1 MNLENRTRILRILQI
16 LQSETD
22 QDHPIT
28 IVEIIGVLKER
39 WNLDAYRITVQQ
51 DIEAMIEAGYPVVAV
66 RSTQN
71 RYYIEDRLFDLPE
84 LKLLVDAVESGKF
97 ITQKKSRVLTE
108 KLTTLA
114 NIYDAG
120 SLKRNISL
128 ADRVKTENEAGYEIL
143 DALNDAINA
152 GVKVSFHYFEYS
164 GTKRRKLKNGGEPYI
179 LSPYTLTW
187 NGDFYYVVGWSDKHG
202 KVAVFR
208 VDRIA
213 DTPQLLEEPAVKR
226 PKGYSIGSFAEKA
239 FRMFDSD
246 HETVTL
252 LCDNSAMNTVI
263 DHFGSKVKTKP
274 VDENHFRFD
283 AEVSV
288 SPTFFSW
295 IFEFG
300 GMIRIEGPESVKEM
314 YSEMLSTASKKM
326 TGGTP

>member
-1 MNLENRTRILRILQI
+1 MILETRTRILRILQL
-16 LQSETD
+16 LQTETD
-22 QDHPIT
+22 ADHPIT
-28 IVEIIGVLKER
+28 IVEIIRLLKER
-39 WNLDAYRITVQQ
+39 WSLEAYRITVQQ
-51 DIEAMIEAGYPVVAV
+51 DIEAMIASGYPIVVV

-71 RYYIEDRLFDLPE
+71 RYYLQERLFSLPE
-84 LKLLVDAVESGKF
+84 LKLLIDAVESGKL
-97 ITQKKSRVLTE
+97 ITQKKSQTLKE

-114 NIYDAG
+114 SIHDAG
-120 SLKRNISL
+120 ALKRNISL

-152 GVKVSFHYFEYS
+152 GVKVSFRYFEYS

-187 NGDFYYVVGWSDKHG
+187 NGDFYYVVGWSEKHG

-213 DTPQLLEEPAVKR
+213 DTPVPLEDPAVKR

-252 LCDNSAMNTVI
+252 LCDNRAMNTVI

-274 VDENHFRFD
+274 VDQDHFQFVV
-283 AEVSV
+283 EVSV

-300 GMIRIEGPESVKEM
+300 GMIKIIGPENVKEAFLQQA
-314 YSEMLSTASKKM
+314 EIFFPK
-326 TGGTP
+326 

>member
-1 MNLENRTRILRILQI
+1 MVIENRTRILYTLQI
-16 LQSETD
+16 LQNETD

-28 IVEIIGVLKER
+28 IVEIIRLLKER
-39 WNLDAYRITVQQ
+39 WNVDAYRITVQQ
-51 DIEAMIEAGYPVVAV
+51 DIASLVEAGYPIVAV

-71 RYYIEDRLFDLPE
+71 RYYIQDRLFSVPE
-84 LKLLVDAVESGKF
+84 LKLLVDAAESGKF
-97 ITQKKSRVLTE
+97 ITRKKSRILTE

-114 NIYDAG
+114 TVHDAG
-120 SLKRNISL
+120 ALKRNISL

-143 DALNDAINA
+143 DALNEAINL

-164 GTKRRKLKNGGEPYI
+164 GAKRRKLKNGGEPYI

-187 NGDFYYVVGWSDKHG
+187 NGDFYYVVGWSEKHG

-208 VDRIA
+208 VDRIT
-213 DTPQLLEEPAVKR
+213 DTPELLEEPAVKK

-239 FRMFDSD
+239 FRMFDAD

-252 LCDNSAMNTVI
+252 LCDNRAMNTVI
-263 DHFGSKVKTKP
+263 DHFGSKVKTTP
-274 VDENHFRFD
+274 VDKDHFQFE

-300 GMIRIEGPESVKEM
+300 GMIKIIGPENVKEAF
-314 YSEMLSTASKKM
+314 LQQVKKALL
-326 TGGTP
+326 